1 MKAKPKIGPAAVT
14 GSSQA
19 RKQAALVLEVLSGLR
34 SPSQAASAMG
44 VAVNRYYQLETRA
57 LQGVVDAL
65 EPRPRGR
72 QRKPEDEIAA
82 LKKDNARLK
91 NELARTSTLLR
102 STQRALGVPA
112 VRKQK
117 AAPAKQGKAGDGG
130 KRKRKR
136 TPKVRALTH
145 LKHLKQ
151 EPGSDTQ
158 PETPQR
164 PEAAQEATP

>member
-14 GSSQA
+14 GSPQA
-19 RKQAALVLEVLSGLR
+19 RKQAALVLEVLGGLR
-34 SPSQAASAMG
+34 TPAQAASAMG

-65 EPRPRGR
+65 EPRPKGR

-91 NELARTSTLLR
+91 NELARTSALLR
-102 STQRALGVPA
+102 STQRTIGVPA
-112 VRKQK
+112 
-117 AAPAKQGKAGDGG
+117 AKKEKTEPTKDG
-130 KRKRKR
+130 KRRRKR
-136 TPKVRALTH
+136 TPRVRALTH

-151 EPGSDTQ
+151 EPE
-158 PETPQR
+158 PETQDEASHR
-164 PEAAQEATP
+164 PEAAREATP